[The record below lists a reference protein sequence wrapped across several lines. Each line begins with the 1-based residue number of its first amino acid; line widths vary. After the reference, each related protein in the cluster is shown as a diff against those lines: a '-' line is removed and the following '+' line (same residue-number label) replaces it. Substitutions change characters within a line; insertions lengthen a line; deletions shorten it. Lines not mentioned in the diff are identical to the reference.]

1 MSPEMYELIMH
12 QKRPDDG
19 VQLVS
24 AVAEGAVQGV
34 VDILSRIT
42 GCYTSAAG

>member
-12 QKRPDDG
+12 QNCPDDG

-42 GCYTSAAG
+42 GCYTSAVG

>member
-1 MSPEMYELIMH
+1 MSPEMYELIMY
-12 QKRPDDG
+12 QKRPDKG

-24 AVAEGAVQGV
+24 AVAEGAVQGM
-34 VDILSRIT
+34 VDIMSRIT

>member
-24 AVAEGAVQGV
+24 AVAEGAVQAMV
-34 VDILSRIT
+34 EILRRT
-42 GCYTSAAG
+42 TECYTSAAG

>member
-1 MSPEMYELIMH
+1 MSPEMYELIMY
-12 QKRPDDG
+12 QKRPYEV

-24 AVAEGAVQGV
+24 AVAEGAVRGM

-42 GCYTSAAG
+42 GCCTSAAG